1 MEKHYDVVVIG
12 GGPGGYVCAL
22 RSAQLG
28 KKVALIERDQ
38 VGGTCLN
45 RGCVPMKA
53 FLSVAKTIR
62 DAKRAS
68 RSGLDVQVSLNFER
82 VSSWTKY
89 VVERSRKGIEFLLR
103 SRGVDFVKGEARF
116 ASRGAVEVAPSGE
129 VISAE
134 NFVVATGSRPYDLPD
149 VRFDGK
155 GVISSDEVFA
165 MKRLPRSICIVG
177 GGVIGVEMATAL
189 AEMGSKVYI
198 VEIMD
203 QLLPGWCPDVV
214 KPVYDS
220 LAKLG
225 VEMRIGKKIVG
236 LERREGEGK
245 EGGAAGGSSSGE
257 QGSGCSGSPEGWY
270 AATLS
275 DGSTIEAERVLVAVG
290 RRPNTDSLGLERIG
304 VQLDRKG
311 FVAVNS
317 RMETGAPGVFAVG
330 DVVGVPY
337 LAHRASD
344 HGYQVAEIIAG
355 RRERLDPLP
364 VPSVVYS
371 DPEIAVVG
379 IDDQEA
385 AKRGIDAVSGT
396 FQLAALARAM
406 TMNRPEG
413 FVRIVAEKGS
423 GRIIGAQIVGAN
435 ASDMIGACVLAVQK
449 GLSLEDIASSVMPH
463 PTLVE
468 SLMECAK
475 GALGEPLH
483 GAGSE
488 KKA

>member
-1 MEKHYDVVVIG
+1 MEKHYDVAVIG

-28 KKVALIERDQ
+28 KRVALIERDQ

-62 DAKRAS
+62 DAKKAS
-68 RSGLDVQVSLNFER
+68 RSGLDVNLSLNFEK
-82 VSSWTKY
+82 VSSWTRY

-103 SRGVDFVKGEARF
+103 SRGVDLIKGEARF
-116 ASRGAVEVAPSGE
+116 ASRGAVEVVPSGE

-149 VRFDGK
+149 VRFDSK
-155 GVISSDEVFA
+155 GVISSDDVFA

-189 AEMGSKVYI
+189 AEMGSKVCI

-225 VEMRIGKKIVG
+225 VEMWIGKKIVK
-236 LERREGEGK
+236 LERK
-245 EGGAAGGSSSGE
+245 EGANGDGRSTDGESTDGQTGGGGSRF
-257 QGSGCSGSPEGWY
+257 PDGWY

-275 DGSTIEAERVLVAVG
+275 DGSLVEAECVLVAVG
-290 RRPNTDSLGLERIG
+290 RKPNTDSLGLDRIG

-311 FVAVNS
+311 FVVVNG
-317 RMETGAPGVFAVG
+317 RMETSVPGVFAVG
-330 DVVGVPY
+330 DAVGVPY

-385 AKRGIDAVSGT
+385 ANRGIEAVSGT

-449 GLSLEDIASSVMPH
+449 GLSLGDIASSVMPH

-483 GAGSE
+483 GSSGS
-488 KKA
+488 KN

>member
-1 MEKHYDVVVIG
+1 MEKHYDVAVIG

-28 KKVALIERDQ
+28 KRVALIERDQ

-62 DAKRAS
+62 DAKKAS
-68 RSGLDVQVSLNFER
+68 RSGLDVNLSLNFEK
-82 VSSWTKY
+82 VSSWTRY

-103 SRGVDFVKGEARF
+103 SRGVDLIKGEARF
-116 ASRGAVEVAPSGE
+116 ASRGAVEVVPSGE

-149 VRFDGK
+149 VRFDSK
-155 GVISSDEVFA
+155 GVISSDDVFA

-189 AEMGSKVYI
+189 AEMGSKVCI

-225 VEMRIGKKIVG
+225 VEMWIGKKIVK
-236 LERREGEGK
+236 LERK
-245 EGGAAGGSSSGE
+245 EGANGDGRSTDGESTDGQTGGGGSRF
-257 QGSGCSGSPEGWY
+257 PDGWY

-275 DGSTIEAERVLVAVG
+275 DGSLVEAECVLVAVG
-290 RRPNTDSLGLERIG
+290 RKPNTDSLGLDRIG

-311 FVAVNS
+311 FVVVNG
-317 RMETGAPGVFAVG
+317 RMETSVPGVFAVG
-330 DVVGVPY
+330 DAVGVPY

-385 AKRGIDAVSGT
+385 AKRG
-396 FQLAALARAM
+396 
-406 TMNRPEG
+406 
-413 FVRIVAEKGS
+413 
-423 GRIIGAQIVGAN
+423 
-435 ASDMIGACVLAVQK
+435 
-449 GLSLEDIASSVMPH
+449 
-463 PTLVE
+463 
-468 SLMECAK
+468 
-475 GALGEPLH
+475 
-483 GAGSE
+483 
-488 KKA
+488 

>member
-1 MEKHYDVVVIG
+1 MEKHYDVAVIG

-28 KKVALIERDQ
+28 KRVALIERDQ

-62 DAKRAS
+62 DAKKAS
-68 RSGLDVQVSLNFER
+68 RSGLDVNLSLNFEK
-82 VSSWTKY
+82 VSSWTRY

-103 SRGVDFVKGEARF
+103 SRGVDVVKGEARF
-116 ASRGAVEVAPSGE
+116 ASRGAVEVVPSGE

-149 VRFDGK
+149 VRFDSK
-155 GVISSDEVFA
+155 GVISSDDVFA

-189 AEMGSKVYI
+189 AEMGSKVCI

-225 VEMRIGKKIVG
+225 VEMWIGKKIVK
-236 LERREGEGK
+236 LERK
-245 EGGAAGGSSSGE
+245 EGANGDGRSTDGESTDGQTGGGGSRF
-257 QGSGCSGSPEGWY
+257 PDGWY

-275 DGSTIEAERVLVAVG
+275 DGSLVEAECVLVAVG
-290 RRPNTDSLGLERIG
+290 RKPNTDSLGLDRIG

-311 FVAVNS
+311 FVVVNG
-317 RMETGAPGVFAVG
+317 RMETSVPGVFAVG
-330 DVVGVPY
+330 DAVGVPY

-355 RRERLDPLP
+355 RRERLEQLP

-379 IDDQEA
+379 IDEQEA
-385 AKRGIDAVSGT
+385 AKRGIETASGT

-413 FVRIVAEKGS
+413 FVKLVADKGS
-423 GRIIGAQIVGAN
+423 GRIVGAQIVGAN
-435 ASDMIGACVLAVQK
+435 ASDMVGACVLAVQK
-449 GLSLEDIASSVMPH
+449 GLTLEDIASSVMPH

-468 SLMECAK
+468 ALMECAR
-475 GALGEPLH
+475 AASGEPLH
-483 GAGSE
+483 GS
-488 KKA
+488 